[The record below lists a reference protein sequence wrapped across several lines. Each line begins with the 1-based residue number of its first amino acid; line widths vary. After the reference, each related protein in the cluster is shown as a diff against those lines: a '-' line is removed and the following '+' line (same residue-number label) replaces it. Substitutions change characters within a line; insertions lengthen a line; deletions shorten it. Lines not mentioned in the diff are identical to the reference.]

1 MINLISIIRSPG
13 VLITDAIEGCQLSA
27 PCFGRRG
34 LDGFRSSGVVVA
46 RIGFLYKGHQNSDC
60 VRFKPFKSFKS
71 FKPSIN
77 PEIVLN
83 YFNVL
88 NFLNV
93 VNGVLVVILYRLVN
107 LN

>member
-1 MINLISIIRSPG
+1 MVNLISIIRSPG

-27 PCFGRRG
+27 PCFSWRG
-34 LDGFRSSGVVVA
+34 LDGFRSSVVVVA

-83 YFNVL
+83 GL
-88 NFLNV
+88 TFLNV
-93 VNGVLVVILYRLVN
+93 VNGVLVVIPYRLVN
-107 LN
+107 PNQR